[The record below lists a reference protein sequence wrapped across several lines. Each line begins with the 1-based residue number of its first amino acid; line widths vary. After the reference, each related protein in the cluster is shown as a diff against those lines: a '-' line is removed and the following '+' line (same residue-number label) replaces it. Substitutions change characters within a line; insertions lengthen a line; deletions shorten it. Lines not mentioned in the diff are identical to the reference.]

1 MQYRNLGKSGL
12 KVSALSLGSWIT
24 FNHQVDEK
32 LAMELMSFAYERGVN
47 FFDNAEV
54 YAHGRSEYIMGNALK
69 ELAWDR
75 SSYLVSS
82 KAYFGRGDK
91 RPNMTGLSRKHL
103 TEACNEAL
111 HRLQLEYLDLFFAHR
126 PDRSTP
132 IEETVWTMHQ
142 LIMQGKILYWGT
154 SEWSAQEITE
164 AHLVARQNHLIGPVM
179 EQVQYNM
186 LTRYKVECEYSQ
198 LYKTLGLGTTT
209 WSPLCS
215 GMLTAKYLDNRI
227 PESSRFSFPEY
238 SWLRERNLVPEKIA
252 KVERLNAL
260 AQRYGIPLNR
270 LAIAWCLNNPNVSS
284 VILGATSITQ
294 LSDNLESMELL
305 PLFDDQLSAE
315 LEDILHNT
323 PVPTE

>member
-12 KVSALSLGSWIT
+12 KVSTLSLGSWIT

-32 LAMELMSFAYERGVN
+32 LAMELMALAYERGVN

-69 ELAWDR
+69 TLAWDR

-111 HRLQLEYLDLFFAHR
+111 QRLQLEYLDLFFAHR

-198 LYKTLGLGTTT
+198 LFKTLGLGTTT

-215 GMLTAKYLDNRI
+215 GLLTAKYLGNRI
-227 PESSRFSFPEY
+227 PEASRFSYQEY
-238 SWLRERNLVPEKIA
+238 AWLRERNLVPEKIA

-260 AQRYGIPLNR
+260 AQGYGIPLNR
-270 LAIAWCLNNPNVSS
+270 MAIAWCLKNPNVSS
-284 VILGATSITQ
+284 VILGATSVSQ
-294 LSDNLESMELL
+294 LADNLASVNLL
-305 PLFDDQLSAE
+305 PLFDDQLSKAI
-315 LEDILHNT
+315 EDILQNA
-323 PVPTE
+323 PAPFE